1 MKLRAFLFCLIFLA
15 AETVLAEAP
24 AVLVFTKTAG
34 YRHTSIGPGIK
45 ALQELGERHGF
56 TVENTQNS
64 RAFTQDNLKRFS
76 AVVFLSTTGNALNA
90 SQQRA
95 FERYIGGGGGFVGVH
110 AAADTEHNW
119 PWYGLLI
126 GARFDSH
133 GTIQEATVIPTEL
146 FGTAA
151 LPSPWTR
158 KDEWYNFKR
167 LPRNVRI
174 VLRLDTDTF
183 KGSKHKE
190 LHPVAWY
197 QEVGRGRA
205 FYTALGHTDE
215 SFAEQ
220 PFLEHLMD
228 GIRYAM
234 GARAKELH

>member
-1 MKLRAFLFCLIFLA
+1 MKLRAFLLCLICLGVQPA
-15 AETVLAEAP
+15 HADAP

-34 YRHTSIGPGIK
+34 YRHSSIVPGIK
-45 ALQELGERHGF
+45 ALKELGEQHGF
-56 TVENTQNS
+56 TVENTQNA
-64 RAFTQDNLKRFS
+64 RAFTPDNLQRF
-76 AVVFLSTTGNALNA
+76 AVVVFLSTTGNVLNA
-90 SQQRA
+90 AQQRA
-95 FERYIGGGGGFVGVH
+95 FERYIGDGGGFVGIH

-119 PWYGLLI
+119 PWYGLLV

-133 GTIQEATVIPTEL
+133 GTIQEATVVPTEV
-146 FGTAA
+146 FGTAE
-151 LPSPWTR
+151 LPSPWVR

-174 VLRLDTDTF
+174 VLRLDTATF
-183 KGSKHKE
+183 KGSNHKE

-197 QEVGRGRA
+197 QEVGRGRS

-215 SFAEQ
+215 SFSEQ

-234 GARAKELH
+234 GPRANELH